1 MVFTLVPFRGRMY
14 AFFQFLGWNSIKA
27 ASARARIARLSGK
40 IVCRR
45 LKRRLA
51 GYDAGEEAAGDVE
64 RGGRPAAIDMNE
76 LQMTTDGQGFQ
87 LREYLTILRVRKWWI
102 VLAVALVVGSALAYS
117 LRQRPVY
124 VSEAEVIVEPTSIL
138 AEQAQ
143 PELINM
149 ENEAIRAV
157 SPKVAELVAENP
169 SVSERDPAALLR
181 NLEVTAEP
189 ETTALVF
196 TYSHNDPQEAAA
208 RAQAFAQAYL
218 QYRRLVI
225 TGGLESQGQIVQAQI
240 DSLEQA
246 ADQTA
251 DPERRADI
259 QSQILLL
266 RQQLTPLR
274 VTNLR
279 VGEVVQPAQVPNKPA
294 SPDHAK
300 TGVLA
305 LLAALPLG
313 AGLAFLRERFD
324 DRLRGRA
331 DLETHAGAAVLA
343 VVPRVPSWRDSAD
356 SPVVTLV
363 EPKSAA
369 AEAYKTLRTSVLFA
383 AAQRGME
390 TLLVT
395 SSHAREGKSSTTA
408 NLGVALAQSGKRVI
422 LVSADLRKPRL
433 HRFFRAQNGTGLTNV
448 LAGEKNA
455 LEVLNWVGVENLRL
469 LPSGPV
475 PGNPAELLGSE
486 AMAGLLRELQDAAD
500 FVLIDAAPV
509 LPVADAMTLT
519 PFVDAILFVA
529 DARRTTRGA
538 IAQARQQL
546 DQVNARVIGTVLNNF
561 DPSKSPGSAHQH
573 YGYNAYRVDEPVQ
586 RPRGR
591 ALTWGG
597 RSRG

>member
-1 MVFTLVPFRGRMY
+1 
-14 AFFQFLGWNSIKA
+14 
-27 ASARARIARLSGK
+27 
-40 IVCRR
+40 
-45 LKRRLA
+45 
-51 GYDAGEEAAGDVE
+51 
-64 RGGRPAAIDMNE
+64 MNE
-76 LQMTTDGQGFQ
+76 LQMTNDGQGFQ

-102 VLAVALVVGSALAYS
+102 ALAVVLVVGSALAYS
-117 LRQRPVY
+117 LRQTPVY
-124 VSEAEVIVEPTSIL
+124 VSETQVLLEETIEL
-138 AEQAQ
+138 EQQ
-143 PELINM
+143 QIQVVNV
-149 ENEAIRAV
+149 ENEARLATSPAV
-157 SPKVAELVAENP
+157 AQLAAQQPGVAEQD
-169 SVSERDPAALLR
+169 VSALLR
-181 NLEVTAEP
+181 NLEVEP
-189 ETTALVF
+189 EPEPATILTF
-196 TYSHNDPQEAAA
+196 RYSHADNQQAAQRA
-208 RAQAFAQAYL
+208 NAFANAYLDHREQMLLGNLVQQRESLRDRINRLRDLVATAASIEQKQLYRAQIVVL
-218 QYRRLVI
+218 QTELAGVTSAGTLHLGTVI
-225 TGGLESQGQIVQAQI
+225 
-240 DSLEQA
+240 
-246 ADQTA
+246 
-251 DPERRADI
+251 
-259 QSQILLL
+259 
-266 RQQLTPLR
+266 
-274 VTNLR
+274 
-279 VGEVVQPAQVPNKPA
+279 QPAVIPNQPA

-313 AGLAFLRERFD
+313 VGLALLRERFD

-331 DLETHAGAAVLA
+331 DLEAHAGAAVLA
-343 VVPRVPSWRDSAD
+343 VVPRVANWRDSAD
-356 SPVVTLV
+356 SPVVTLT

-395 SSHAREGKSSTTA
+395 SSNAMEGKSSTTA

-448 LAGEKNA
+448 LAGERNA

-486 AMAGLLRELQDAAD
+486 AMESLLRELRDAAD

-519 PFVDAILFVA
+519 PFVDAVLFVA

-538 IAQARQQL
+538 IAQARHQL

-573 YGYNAYRVDEPVQ
+573 YGYHAYRIDQPLE
-586 RPRGR
+586 RSRGR
-591 ALTWGG
+591 ALSWGG
-597 RSRG
+597 RPKG

>member
-1 MVFTLVPFRGRMY
+1 
-14 AFFQFLGWNSIKA
+14 
-27 ASARARIARLSGK
+27 
-40 IVCRR
+40 
-45 LKRRLA
+45 
-51 GYDAGEEAAGDVE
+51 
-64 RGGRPAAIDMNE
+64 MNE

-102 VLAVALVVGSALAYS
+102 ALAVALVVGSALAYS
-117 LRQRPVY
+117 LRQTPVY
-124 VSEAEVIVEPTSIL
+124 VSEAQVLVEPTSM
-138 AEQAQ
+138 APNQTQA
-143 PELINM
+143 ELINM
-149 ENEAIRAV
+149 ENEARLAV
-157 SPKVAELVAENP
+157 SPEVAELAAQEEGVSEKDP
-169 SVSERDPAALLR
+169 SVLLR

-189 ETTALVF
+189 ETTILVF
-196 TYSHNDPQEAAA
+196 SYSHSDRQEAADRASGFA
-208 RAQAFAQAYL
+208 RAYLSYRQSLVVGSLVEQRQALGNQIDRLRELLAGTNDLELQQ
-218 QYRRLVI
+218 QYRLQIAVLQTQLASVSSPGNLNVGTVI
-225 TGGLESQGQIVQAQI
+225 
-240 DSLEQA
+240 
-246 ADQTA
+246 
-251 DPERRADI
+251 
-259 QSQILLL
+259 
-266 RQQLTPLR
+266 
-274 VTNLR
+274 
-279 VGEVVQPAQVPNKPA
+279 QPALIPNKPA
-294 SPDHAK
+294 SPDHTK

-324 DRLRGRA
+324 DRLRGRV

-343 VVPRVPSWRDSAD
+343 VVPRVPSWRDTAD

-395 SSHAREGKSSTTA
+395 SSHAMEGKSSTTA